1 MDVIFILASVPS
13 DFEYNIS
20 GKEFNDHFSST
31 NGCHFTFPHEKGGL
45 AKFKHKDKK
54 YEKEESKDSHLIHS
68 FTTMSDMKGRD
79 CIIT

>member
-1 MDVIFILASVPS
+1 MDVMFILASVPS

-45 AKFKHKDKK
+45 AKFKHMGKAEPD
-54 YEKEESKDSHLIHS
+54 
-68 FTTMSDMKGRD
+68 
-79 CIIT
+79 